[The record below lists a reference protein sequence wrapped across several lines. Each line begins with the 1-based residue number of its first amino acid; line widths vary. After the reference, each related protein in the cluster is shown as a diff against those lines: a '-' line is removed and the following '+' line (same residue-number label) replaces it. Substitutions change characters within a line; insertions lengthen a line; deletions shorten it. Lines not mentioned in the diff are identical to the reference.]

1 MLTTPLPATLKKY
14 GLTVEAWQAMADAQN
29 HACFV
34 CQQQPT
40 KGRLCIDHD
49 HVTDWKKMPAEE
61 RCKYVRGLLCFRCN
75 TTYVG
80 RSLKIEWSKRVTLY
94 LEAYEARKPEK
105 PVKPVKQKKL
115 KPGVI

>member
-1 MLTTPLPATLKKY
+1 MLLVPSAVTLKKY
-14 GLTVEAWQAMADAQN
+14 GLSEERWKVFADVQK

-34 CQQQPT
+34 CEQEPK

-49 HVTDWKKMPAEE
+49 HVAGWKNMPAEE

-80 RSLKIEWSKRVTLY
+80 RSITIERSKRVTLY
-94 LEAYEARKPEK
+94 LEAYESRKPAK
-105 PVKPVKQKKL
+105 PVKPAKQEKS
-115 KPGVI
+115 KPGAI